1 MHSFQ
6 LLTTPCL
13 ELPVEKEKRAARLT
27 LACFRSSSDHQVKA
41 CINKILHKKKKTMVI
56 TQNTNSRDLH
66 PKANHPS
73 VLKKQPEVH

>member
-13 ELPVEKEKRAARLT
+13 ELPVEKEKRAAKADVGLLQEQLRP
-27 LACFRSSSDHQVKA
+27 SSKSMHQQNLKF
-41 CINKILHKKKKTMVI
+41 KKKPMVI
-56 TQNTNSRDLH
+56 TQNTSSRDLH